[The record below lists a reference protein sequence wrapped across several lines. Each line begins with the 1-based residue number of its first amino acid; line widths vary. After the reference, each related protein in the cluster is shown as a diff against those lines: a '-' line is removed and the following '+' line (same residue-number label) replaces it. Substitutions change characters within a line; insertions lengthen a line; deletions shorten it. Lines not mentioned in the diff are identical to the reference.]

1 MKRIN
6 CYRVLAIEF
15 NSSNTI
21 QQHQPTYKDITN
33 IFFIVNCRHVQALE
47 QLNLIAT

>member
-6 CYRVLAIEF
+6 CCRVQAIEF

-21 QQHQPTYKDITN
+21 QQHQPTYKDIIN
-33 IFFIVNCRHVQALE
+33 IFFYNKTKLSSRA
-47 QLNLIAT
+47 NT